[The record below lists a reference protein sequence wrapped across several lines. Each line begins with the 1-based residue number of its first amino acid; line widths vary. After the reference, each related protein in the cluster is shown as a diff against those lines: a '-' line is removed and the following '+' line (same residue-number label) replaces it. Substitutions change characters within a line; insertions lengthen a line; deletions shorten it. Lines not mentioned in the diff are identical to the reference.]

1 MPTASENNPGADLSR
16 PVFGTRRDP
25 RTGFRPVGSPIG
37 SSDVVQSTR
46 SVRYKKKRPA
56 AVARKRMASGR
67 SALTIQIDSEK
78 PMPRF

>member
-1 MPTASENNPGADLSR
+1 MPTASENNPGADRSR
-16 PVFGTRRDP
+16 PVTNRAGTLLGYRK
-25 RTGFRPVGSPIG
+25 VGAT
-37 SSDVVQSTR
+37 SDFSTVQGTR

-56 AVARKRMASGR
+56 RSSKAARGR

>member
-1 MPTASENNPGADLSR
+1 MPTASENNPGADRSR
-16 PVFGTRRDP
+16 PVLATRRDP

-46 SVRYKKKRPA
+46 SVRNKKKRTARSSKA
-56 AVARKRMASGR
+56 ARGR
-67 SALTIQIDSEK
+67 SALTIQTDSEK